1 MCDTAS
7 ESHPTVRSSLASSGA
22 ITYSIIP
29 EASAHPPEGVG
40 VHHSTPK
47 HLHFIHMFDQLLLHL
62 TASCGQASACPFC
75 WELPLGS
82 SKIPCYHVSID
93 LYMHRK
99 TIMALIRD
107 PRAHTQRKTAGYHAR
122 RLRMTIQLRISCPT
136 TENHSKW
143 LLGLFF

>member
-7 ESHPTVRSSLASSGA
+7 ESHATVRSSFASSVA

-29 EASAHPPEGVG
+29 EAYAQPPEGVG

-47 HLHFIHMFDQLLLHL
+47 HLHFIHMFNQLLLHL

-82 SKIPCYHVSID
+82 IKIPCYHVSID
-93 LYMHRK
+93 LCMNKK

-107 PRAHTQRKTAGYHAR
+107 PRAHTQRKTAGFHAR
-122 RLRMTIQLRISCPT
+122 RLRMAIQRRTSCPT
-136 TENHSKW
+136 TENH
-143 LLGLFF
+143 LNCRVGLFF